1 MAKIIKGDKVVVLS
15 GRDKNKSGEVERV
28 LTKTGEIVISGI
40 NTVKRHVKVSKKY
53 PAGGV
58 VEVPKPMPTG
68 KVALV
73 CPSCSKATRVGY
85 SVLKTGKVR
94 VCKKC
99 NKELT
104 QKKEKGDK

>member
-1 MAKIIKGDKVVVLS
+1 MAKIKKGDKVVVIS
-15 GRDKNKSGEVERV
+15 GRDKNKTGEVERV
-28 LTKTGEIVISGI
+28 LTKTGQLIVTGV
-40 NTVKRHVKVSKKY
+40 NTVKKHVKVSKKF

-58 VEVPKPMPTG
+58 VEVAKPMPEG

-73 CPSCSKATRVGY
+73 CPSCGKATRVGY
-85 SVLKTGKVR
+85 NVLKTGKVR

-99 NKELT
+99 KKELT